1 VSERWWTV
9 DEANAAL
16 ERVTAVV
23 ERARAAARRHREHAE
38 RGTARVSSNGHGDDD
53 PVAAF
58 STAIS
63 ELEAEGIVLRDVER
77 GLIDFPAQSA
87 SGRPYWLCWLVGEPA
102 VEWWHWPD
110 AGFAGRTPLTDPPT

>member
-16 ERVTAVV
+16 AWVTGLV
-23 ERARAAARRHREHAE
+23 ERARAAARRHREPD
-38 RGTARVSSNGHGDDD
+38 ARAAPRASSNGHGDDD
-53 PVAAF
+53 PVADF
-58 STAIS
+58 SRAVS

-77 GLIDFPAQSA
+77 GLVDFPARSPG
-87 SGRPYWLCWLVGEPA
+87 GRPFWLCWLVGEPA

-110 AGFAGRTPLTDPPT
+110 TGFAGRTPLSDPPT